1 MKTVVIGLAGTGWA
15 GAMHATGYSK
25 VYGIECRLKT
35 VCSLEE
41 DREKFADRY
50 GFEHST
56 DRFEELLNDREIQ
69 IIDIATPPS
78 LHSRMIE
85 AALKAGKHVICEK
98 PVTGYFGS
106 GENPGDKTG
115 EVPKDIMFQ
124 AVGRELERL
133 ERAVAESGCHFFYA
147 ENWIYSPPFVRMV
160 ELLGKKKTKLLSIEA
175 RTGHKGSHAPHAAY
189 WRHNGGGAMIRQGT
203 HPVAAALYLK
213 RKEMEARGER
223 YGIHSVICDVS
234 AIVKAAGERGR
245 MASLPADVEDWGQ
258 LIITFTD
265 GTKATVTAGDIF
277 LGGILNSMTVYGTD
291 CTFQCNMTP
300 NDLLEVYLGDDYGVE
315 EEEIME
321 KNDRNLGHQ
330 KALVIEETLRGYTG
344 QLQDFLECTV
354 TGRPPESGFQLAKE
368 TLLVIYAG
376 YCSAEQGKRIE
387 FKDEDF
393 AGKQNVIISS

>member
-15 GAMHATGYSK
+15 GAMHATGYRK
-25 VYGIECRLKT
+25 VYGMECRLKT

-41 DREKFADRY
+41 DRKRFADQY

-56 DRFEELLNDREIQ
+56 DCFEELLNDREIQ
-69 IIDIATPPS
+69 VIDIATPPS
-78 LHSRMIE
+78 LHKRMIE

-106 GENPGDKTG
+106 GEILQEKTG

-124 AVGRELERL
+124 TVRLELEQL
-133 ERAVAESGCHFFYA
+133 ERVVEESGCCFFYA

-160 ELLGKKKTKLLSIEA
+160 ELIGKKKTKLLSIEA

-189 WRHNGGGAMIRQGT
+189 WCYNGGGAMIRQGT

-223 YGIHSVICDVS
+223 YGIRSVLCDVS
-234 AIVKAAGERGR
+234 TVVQNAGERGR
-245 MASLPADVEDWGQ
+245 IASLPVDVEDWGQ

-300 NDLLEVYLGDDYGVE
+300 NDLLEVYLGDDSGVE

-354 TGRPPESGFQLAKE
+354 TGRPSESGFQLAKE

-376 YCSAEQGKRIE
+376 YCSAGQGKRIE
-387 FKDEDF
+387 LKDEDF
-393 AGKQNVIISS
+393 AGKQNVILSP